1 MGGEAVPMEVT
12 NAGRVDSVSKVS
24 YTRVSHLG
32 RSKSASDRYLELTKS
47 RPSIKQLQMHLHQE
61 NSFSAGEG
69 DWLSFQYFYLLGI
82 DIFLLR
88 YLLYQVIY
96 NFFINASVIGYK
108 MGQKQMQVCF
118 LLEQQM
124 KNSQNPA
131 CSYFVCMF
139 MQLLCEKCYK
149 HLLTTQTGNYFLFLH
164 PSNEVSIT
172 FFCRYKLNFSIDI
185 IVSLMVHRTT
195 AYRSVW
201 AVHTSHR
208 YLVATLVQIDK
219 VNHISLNIV
228 FIRKQLGNHWF
239 NYSFFMFVINLEIMY
254 SQSTKI
260 GGATHKINHR
270 CITTWINWE
279 WTLKDRYHKSSLLLT
294 GSNIGLSSCQPLVFF
309 GLCTGASSDP
319 MLNLSLALSFVPVVG
334 ITTRQLAGD
343 LDLPLWLSG
352 GAKTWSIS
360 NDCRLD
366 LQLVPN

>member
-12 NAGRVDSVSKVS
+12 NAERVDSVSKVS

-32 RSKSASDRYLELTKS
+32 RSKRPLQKI

-69 DWLSFQYFYLLGI
+69 DWLSFQYFYLLDI

-88 YLLYQVIY
+88 YLSIT
-96 NFFINASVIGYK
+96 FFINASVIGYK

-124 KNSQNPA
+124 KNSQNPGSHSKIKDT

-149 HLLTTQTGNYFLFLH
+149 HLLTTQTGNYFVAQYI
-164 PSNEVSIT
+164 PTSDKT
-172 FFCRYKLNFSIDI
+172 RY
-185 IVSLMVHRTT
+185 VP
-195 AYRSVW
+195 YQQ
-201 AVHTSHR
+201 
-208 YLVATLVQIDK
+208 LVAILVRIDK

-228 FIRKQLGNHWF
+228 FIRKKLGNHWF

-270 CITTWINWE
+270 CIKTWINWE

-319 MLNLSLALSFVPVVG
+319 VFTTCKLVVPVGG

-352 GAKTWSIS
+352 GAKNWSIS
-360 NDCRLD
+360 NDCRFD
-366 LQLVPN
+366 LQLVQK